1 MPLTL
6 GMTGS
11 IELRFGSSRSFFS
24 SDVLSAILAIS
35 AIHLRFTSSLFCENR
50 VVTARGLRPPRSVSQ
65 FAFCH
70 HSLGDASLG
79 CTTHGLI
86 LPYLSYLILVPCAVS
101 STWYIFLQVSSRST
115 AVLSRTMKSAL
126 VDWSRVTRQG
136 ERSCVGVAP
145 AARVRG
151 EFWQQLD
158 GIHLSNSRHTRHLY
172 NQ

>member
-101 STWYIFLQVSSRST
+101 SSTWYIFLQVSSRST

-126 VDWSRVTRQG
+126 VDWSRVTRQEKG
-136 ERSCVGVAP
+136 HVWA
-145 AARVRG
+145 
-151 EFWQQLD
+151 
-158 GIHLSNSRHTRHLY
+158 SRRRREY
-172 NQ
+172 EGNFGNNWMGYI